1 MKCRPIMSIACAA
14 VAAFTLYAA
23 PVKKVAST
31 ATVGDVQV
39 VCAQPGEWTV
49 DLKSAPLASGVDVLT
64 LRLSAPKPVLPPQL
78 VMSFEANGAGVRHVW
93 TSDYSKD
100 APRLWPNGWEHWR
113 GSSQLAFE
121 TPLTVAIDGNDTSHL
136 ALACSDAFNK
146 VDFGIVVKER
156 TGDLMCRFRLF
167 ANRTMPIKSYE
178 AKFLID
184 ARKRFFGDAIAEAS
198 AWIAKTSGLHPAH
211 VPEAALE
218 PLYSTWYAY
227 LQDVH
232 ADVLERE
239 AKLAA
244 DVGMKT
250 MILDDG
256 WQKEESL
263 SFYSK
268 TGDWQPVTSRFPDMK
283 AHVEAVHRAGLKYM
297 IWYSVPYV
305 GEESAAWGRFKDK
318 FIRIHGSAP
327 ARIGV
332 LDPRF
337 PDVREYLVKLYERT
351 VGEWKFDGL
360 KLDFIDQFALSSDR
374 DDPVT
379 TKGMAGRD
387 IRALPEAV
395 DVLMKTIL
403 ARVKAINPDV
413 LIEFRQHY
421 CGPAILQYGNM
432 VRAADAPV
440 DPAGNRR
447 RIADLRLTSGNTAVH
462 SDMVVW
468 DRDETPEGAAQ
479 AILSALYS
487 VVQYSMI
494 LDGIRDDHKAV
505 IRHWIAFMSEH
516 RDTLLKGKFRP
527 HHPELGYPMI
537 EAEAGSERIA
547 TLYGMPSLVALVPG
561 KRNIV
566 VNATDVRQIPVSFDC
581 DRIVTVYDTFGRQ
594 VSEATVKAGPQ
605 IVDIPAS
612 GYAIFR

>member
-1 MKCRPIMSIACAA
+1 
-14 VAAFTLYAA
+14 
-23 PVKKVAST
+23 
-31 ATVGDVQV
+31 
-39 VCAQPGEWTV
+39 
-49 DLKSAPLASGVDVLT
+49 
-64 LRLSAPKPVLPPQL
+64 
-78 VMSFEANGAGVRHVW
+78 
-93 TSDYSKD
+93 
-100 APRLWPNGWEHWR
+100 
-113 GSSQLAFE
+113 
-121 TPLTVAIDGNDTSHL
+121 
-136 ALACSDAFNK
+136 
-146 VDFGIVVKER
+146 
-156 TGDLMCRFRLF
+156 
-167 ANRTMPIKSYE
+167 
-178 AKFLID
+178 
-184 ARKRFFGDAIAEAS
+184 
-198 AWIAKTSGLHPAH
+198 
-211 VPEAALE
+211 
-218 PLYSTWYAY
+218 
-227 LQDVH
+227 
-232 ADVLERE
+232 
-239 AKLAA
+239 
-244 DVGMKT
+244 
-250 MILDDG
+250 
-256 WQKEESL
+256 
-263 SFYSK
+263 
-268 TGDWQPVTSRFPDMK
+268 
-283 AHVEAVHRAGLKYM
+283 M

-360 KLDFIDQFALSSDR
+360 KLDFIDQFVFSSDR

-379 TKGMAGRD
+379 TNGMAGRD

-413 LIEFRQHY
+413 MIEFRQHY

-432 VRAADAPV
+432 IRAADAPV

-468 DRDETPEGAAQ
+468 NRDETPEGAAQ

-494 LDGIRDDHKAV
+494 LDGIRDDHREV
-505 IRHWIAFMSEH
+505 VRHWIAFMREH

-537 EAEAGSERIA
+537 EAESDSERIA
-547 TLYGMPSLVALVPG
+547 TLYGMPSLVVLVPG

-566 VNATDVRQIPVSFDC
+566 VNATDVRQIPVSFDRA
-581 DRIVTVYDTFGRQ
+581 RIVTVFDTFGRQ
-594 VSEATVKAGPQ
+594 VSEAEVNAGPR
-605 IVDIPAS
+605 IVDVPVS
-612 GYAIFR
+612 GYAIFK